1 MAAFQSRTREQIRRA
16 IAANLDQVPAS
27 SATDAG
33 TTTTLIDANYLGGD
47 DEYNGGWIVF
57 TSGTNDG
64 LIRRVTDYSSS
75 TGTFTF
81 KPAATTATA
90 SSDTYEYWRADYPPE
105 RIHEFINQAIIQRT
119 PRGLVTDEDE
129 SNFGHPLDSR
139 HPIPSTMVALAA
151 VDYRNSISGVRI
163 DQANTAWTAGTNVTT
178 STDGEDYKAFSSSS
192 RFYLSGV
199 SAGTIGYKD
208 ITSVNLAKYNQVE
221 FWIKSSVTRSSG
233 ELTFVT
239 SSTTGLATATE
250 TINIPALTAR
260 TWTYVKLSLANPELD
275 TAILSVGIKYASGA
289 STGYLWLNDLNVVDS
304 GSGTYTRIW
313 PGSYRVERETRE
325 VILSQDARRE
335 IGYKLIRLIGYRLPS
350 LLSSDSS
357 VAEIDSDLITA
368 RATAKSLFSL
378 ARGRSTDPDDN
389 DRRAAYFET
398 IAAQAER
405 SLPNLRPGTKMVD

>member
-275 TAILSVGIKYASGA
+275 TAIL
-289 STGYLWLNDLNVVDS
+289 
-304 GSGTYTRIW
+304 
-313 PGSYRVERETRE
+313 
-325 VILSQDARRE
+325 
-335 IGYKLIRLIGYRLPS
+335 
-350 LLSSDSS
+350 
-357 VAEIDSDLITA
+357 
-368 RATAKSLFSL
+368 
-378 ARGRSTDPDDN
+378 GRSFSYNTP
-389 DRRAAYFET
+389 Y
-398 IAAQAER
+398 
-405 SLPNLRPGTKMVD
+405 G